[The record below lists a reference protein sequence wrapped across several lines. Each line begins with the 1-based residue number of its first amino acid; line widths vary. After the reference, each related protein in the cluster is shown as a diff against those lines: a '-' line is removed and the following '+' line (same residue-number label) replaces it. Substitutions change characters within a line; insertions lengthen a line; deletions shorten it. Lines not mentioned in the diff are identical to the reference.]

1 MRSPCSGRRN
11 VLDFMATREIE
22 STALQCTQRLVRGLV
37 RGGDCGECN
46 VWLNLAIKQNKPTC
60 PSIRYRFFASCGM
73 RLLHTITLHTRN
85 RSTYISVTQEV
96 ISTLCTDTSAAFV
109 ILCPCT
115 FDSAWTISTSAVDLK
130 VKPLSGINLWGAA
143 AVHLFGIPECVP
155 NYASTKKESPHSNRV
170 SGPDDYETDRAINQW
185 QNLPL
190 LGPSPWSGVILSG

>member
-1 MRSPCSGRRN
+1 MHPPCDVRNHSSVAISHLLTCLQINQPAQCICKIYSMRSPCCGRRN

-73 RLLHTITLHTRN
+73 RLLHTVTLHTRN

-115 FDSAWTISTSAVDLK
+115 TDSS
-130 VKPLSGINLWGAA
+130 
-143 AVHLFGIPECVP
+143 
-155 NYASTKKESPHSNRV
+155 
-170 SGPDDYETDRAINQW
+170 
-185 QNLPL
+185 
-190 LGPSPWSGVILSG
+190 